1 MANSNPKRENLRQ
14 ESPKWQNLPTVAVRI
29 PEKFK
34 DQLLAIARSLDE
46 GQPAGLDMP
55 LNLETVNQWLKS
67 LDADLL
73 LDLKAKVEIALVEA
87 KERKCDRRLEQAIT
101 YLASRCDGAFSQD
114 GQGFNGA
121 DTAFGHWLAE
131 LIEQQEPILKNH
143 AQSALK
149 MLRKYIKQLE
159 GGGLGLPNWETIEH
173 QYPDKIKLTTLMMLE
188 GKEKRIIPEKRI
200 QVIGDMIA
208 VYAPY
213 DSSGRFQ
220 RKAKNIE
227 GYKFNG
233 EDKSWRWSINKIA
246 EVTAAFSQDDEYH
259 YDPNIEGAIA
269 LVEIQKSEELA
280 QLKAE
285 ALEKSDNIIKLVSVA
300 DLDAPL
306 SNGWYLRDYQKR
318 GVEWLLAH
326 CRGGIY
332 TGGVL
337 ADHMGL
343 GKTLTTLAAAK
354 VMQRTHHCPIFVIA
368 PVSLLENWRREAELA
383 QVRIE
388 CFSWSKIPKALES
401 QKYALIADEAH
412 YAQNERSQRTQKLLA
427 LAHSENCIATW
438 MLTGTPIKNGR
449 PINLYP
455 LLLAANHPL
464 AENRLEYQKRYC
476 NAHHKSFGKKTV
488 WDVTG
493 TAHLDELAKKTEDV
507 ILRRTKAE
515 CLPELPA
522 KTRLFKQA
530 ELEADKSKEYEAEI
544 KRLVEDYR
552 DRAKAGLVDADSEA
566 LVTLNYLRKVGSQFK
581 VDAAIALAEE
591 LLEQGQ
597 QVVMFT
603 EFLESANALYAALGG
618 ELLTGESKSEDRQAM
633 IDRFQAGDSKVFIGT
648 IKAGGVGITLTA
660 ASHVVLVDRAWTPGD
675 CEQAEDRCHRLGQ
688 SNAVFA
694 TWIQLGQ
701 IDFAIDNLLQ
711 AKQERIELVLKGK
724 RKTLRKLD
732 SPKEL
737 AKELLEIL

>member
-1 MANSNPKRENLRQ
+1 MANPNPKRENLRQ

-46 GQPAGLDMP
+46 GQPVGLTTEI
-55 LNLETVNQWLKS
+55 NLQTVNQWLKS
-67 LDADLL
+67 LDADPL
-73 LDLKAKVEIALVEA
+73 LDLKANVELALVEA

-101 YLASRCDGAFSQD
+101 YLADRCDGAFSQD

-121 DTAFGHWLAE
+121 DTGFGHWLSG
-131 LIEQQEPILKNH
+131 LINQQKPILKNH

-159 GGGLGLPNWETIEH
+159 RGGLTLPQWETIEH
-173 QYPDKIKLTTLMMLE
+173 QYPDKIKLTTLAVIDGE
-188 GKEKRIIPEKRI
+188 EKPIIPEKRI
-200 QVIGDMIA
+200 QVIGDKIA

-220 RKAKNIE
+220 RTAKSIE
-227 GYKFNG
+227 EYKFNG
-233 EDKSWRWSINKIA
+233 DDKSWRWPISKVA
-246 EVTAAFSQDDEYH
+246 DVTAAFPQEDGYH
-259 YDPNIEGAIA
+259 YDPNIQGAIA
-269 LVEIQKSEELA
+269 LAEIQIAEEAARLE
-280 QLKAE
+280 AE
-285 ALEKSDNIIKLVSVA
+285 ALEKSGNIIKLVNAA

-343 GKTLTTLAAAK
+343 GKTLTTLVAAK
-354 VMQRTHHCPIFVIA
+354 VMQRTHDCPVFVIA

-388 CFSWSKIPKALES
+388 CFSWAKIPKPLES
-401 QKYALIADEAH
+401 QNYVLIADESH
-412 YAQNERSQRTQKLLA
+412 YAQNERSQRTQKFLA
-427 LAHSENCIATW
+427 LAHSENCIAAW

-464 AENRLEYQKRYC
+464 AENRLEYQKHYC

-493 TAHLDELAKKTEDV
+493 AAHLDELAKKTEDV

-522 KTRLFKQA
+522 KTRLFKEA
-530 ELEADKSKEYEAEI
+530 ELEPGKSREYEAEI

-566 LVTLNYLRKVGSQFK
+566 LITLNYLRKVGSHFK

-597 QVVMFT
+597 QVVLFT

-618 ELLTGESKSEDRQAM
+618 ELLTGESKPEDRQSM
-633 IDRFQAGDSKVFIGT
+633 VDRFQSGQSKVFSGT

-660 ASHVVLVDRAWTPGD
+660 SSHVILVDRPWTPGD
-675 CEQAEDRCHRLGQ
+675 CEQAEDRVHRLGQ
-688 SNAVFA
+688 TNAVFA

-701 IDFAIDNLLQ
+701 IDFMIDNLLQ
-711 AKQERIELVLKGK
+711 AKQDRIELVLKGK
-724 RKTLRKLD
+724 RKTLRGLD

-737 AKELLEIL
+737 AKQLLEIL